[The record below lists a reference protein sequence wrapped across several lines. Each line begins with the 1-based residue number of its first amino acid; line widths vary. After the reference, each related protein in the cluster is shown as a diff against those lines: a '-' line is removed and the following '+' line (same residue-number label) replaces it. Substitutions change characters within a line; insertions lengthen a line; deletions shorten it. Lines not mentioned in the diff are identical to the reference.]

1 VAVGLSPEQA
11 IDAAN
16 RAFGRHSRSRALHA
30 KGVVCGGVFT
40 PSAEAAA
47 LTRAAHLQGP
57 SVPVT
62 VRFSNG
68 SGNPEHADAAPDPRG
83 LAVKFYLPD
92 GSRTDIVAV
101 SSPRFPTRTPEGFVE
116 LLEAQAAGAAAAW
129 KMPLWLARHREAL
142 RVLPV
147 VAPTL
152 MAPQSYAVIPYYGL
166 HAFRWV
172 ASDGAAHFVRYT
184 LAPQA
189 SGRRLRPWEARRRAR
204 DYLQAEIRERVG
216 AGTVT
221 FTLELQI
228 AEPGDPIDDPSA
240 AWPSSRRRVRAGVL
254 QVTQLDSEREQGD
267 DVLVFD
273 PTRLTDGIECSDDP
287 VLLFRP
293 RAYSESVRRRTAT

>member
-1 VAVGLSPEQA
+1 MAADPERA

-16 RAFGRHSRSRALHA
+16 QGFGRHPGFRSLHA
-30 KGVVCGGVFT
+30 KGVVCTGVFT
-40 PSAEAAA
+40 PAAA
-47 LTRAAHLQGP
+47 AAKLTRAAHLQGP
-57 SVPVT
+57 AVPVT

-68 SGNPEHADAAPDPRG
+68 SGNPGHPDGAPDPRG

-101 SSPRFPTRTPEGFVE
+101 SSPRFPTRTPEGFIE
-116 LLEAQAAGAAAAW
+116 LMEAQAAGPAAAW
-129 KMPLWLARHREAL
+129 KMPLWLARHREAV

-152 MAPQSYAVIPYYGL
+152 VAPESYAVIPYYGL
-166 HAFRWV
+166 HAFRWI
-172 ASDGAAHFVRYT
+172 ASDGSASFVRYT

-189 SGRRLRPWEARRRAR
+189 RGRRLRPWESRRRAR
-204 DYLQAEIRERVG
+204 DYLQSEIRERVT

-228 AEPGDPIDDPSA
+228 AEPGDPVDDPSA

-254 QVTQLDSEREQGD
+254 QVTGVDSEREQGG

-273 PTRLTDGIECSDDP
+273 PTRVTDGIECSDDP
-287 VLLFRP
+287 VLRFRP
-293 RAYSESVRRRTAT
+293 RAYSESVRRRTGG